1 MKDEWVSQDSSL
13 RTEIT
18 MFPHDRVKSEHAGPS
33 MNKNNDNKIVQRR
46 TMRMNC
52 PLRETEYKN
61 QHAYADISP
70 EKEHKSHPGPGL
82 APPTWQ

>member
-1 MKDEWVSQDSSL
+1 MKDEWVSQHSSL

-18 MFPHDRVKSEHAGPS
+18 MFHHGRVKSEPVGPS
-33 MNKNNDNKIVQRR
+33 MNKNDNNKIVQR

-61 QHAYADISP
+61 QQAYANIGP
-70 EKEHKSHPGPGL
+70 QKEHKAHPGP
-82 APPTWQ
+82 